1 MSVVVIATSPDMT
14 AEQYDESVQS
24 FQEGRLPQ
32 GCTAHIA
39 GPSPDGWRVITVWDT
54 PEQAAGFGRD
64 VLGPKLKELGVA
76 PTAPIMYAAHNVMR
90 A

>member
-1 MSVVVIATSPDMT
+1 MSVVVIATSSMT
-14 AEQYDESVQS
+14 AEQYDQSVQS
-24 FQEGRLPQ
+24 FQQDGRLPA

-54 PEQAAGFGRD
+54 QEQATAFGRD

-76 PTAPIMYAAHNVMR
+76 PVAPVVYPAHNVIS
-90 A
+90 